1 MSQLLEEIG
10 IPFVTHSP
18 VPLALYDMAD
28 FDVVVTLCDPNRA
41 VCPVPP
47 PGPYHVHWS
56 IPGPDVS
63 SSVDPITHMSGLRT
77 LRDEIVRHVRKLLDD
92 QPWTQDEKS

>member
-1 MSQLLEEIG
+1 M
-10 IPFVTHSP
+10 
-18 VPLALYDMAD
+18 PLAFYEMAN

-56 IPGPDVS
+56 IPGPEVS
-63 SSVDPITHMSGLRT
+63 NPVDPLALMNGLRA
-77 LRDEIVRHVRKLLDD
+77 LRDEIIRHVRQLLDD
-92 QPWTQDEKS
+92 HPWTSQ